1 MQQTR
6 HPRSLEPS
14 QLISP
19 SPPVAGSKQGGRD
32 EASEFGATCHA
43 GSRLQ
48 GLDRS
53 GAREPRSLTRSPRAK
68 PETAS
73 KPRGGRG
80 EEEEEKVEEDE
91 RGKALL
97 LDEPPS

>member
-14 QLISP
+14 HLISP
-19 SPPVAGSKQGGRD
+19 SPPVAGSKEGGRE

-43 GSRLQ
+43 VSRLQ
-48 GLDRS
+48 DLDGS
-53 GAREPRSLTRSPRAK
+53 GARESRSFTRSPRAE

-73 KPRGGRG
+73 EPRG
-80 EEEEEKVEEDE
+80 EEEEKEKVEEE
-91 RGKALL
+91 EGGKALL